1 MFQVVEKT
9 ARMIADA
16 GRKIKQR
23 FAGIAKFVF
32 CVVLFYGLN
41 DPPIAFSMTFG
52 GIFTHKVHS
61 RKLNDFI
68 TPDFARPFAEHSAT
82 ICFPHYA
89 SFNHSL
95 RCGRRAQCLSR
106 AGAGARSFVALA
118 RSARLPL
125 VARRLSRRIK
135 ITITHPRKAYLP
147 RIIAHQ

>member
-52 GIFTHKVHS
+52 GIFTHNIHS
-61 RKLNDFI
+61 TKLSKPVTATDGKQFVCHGV
-68 TPDFARPFAEHSAT
+68 AAFAEDSVRYRKGFLLSS
-82 ICFPHYA
+82 CFE
-89 SFNHSL
+89 SL
-95 RCGRRAQCLSR
+95 
-106 AGAGARSFVALA
+106 FFF
-118 RSARLPL
+118 
-125 VARRLSRRIK
+125 
-135 ITITHPRKAYLP
+135 
-147 RIIAHQ
+147 